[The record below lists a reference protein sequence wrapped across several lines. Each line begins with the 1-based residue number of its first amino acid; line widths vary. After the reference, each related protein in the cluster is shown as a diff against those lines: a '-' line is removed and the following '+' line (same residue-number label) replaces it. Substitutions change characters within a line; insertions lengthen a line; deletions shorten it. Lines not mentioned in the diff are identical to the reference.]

1 MIMNN
6 NQNSIKNRIKRYF
19 LTKKSDIKEI
29 PKLDTSSPIINSTG
43 YSPLKYKT
51 KDKDLTKYIQNPAMA
66 RAMKA
71 LQLSNPFKGV

>member
-1 MIMNN
+1 MSN

-19 LTKKSDIKEI
+19 LTKKSDIKDI
-29 PKLDTSSPIINSTG
+29 PKQDTLKSVITTTG
-43 YSPLKYKT
+43 YSPLKYKP
-51 KDKDLTKYIQNPAMA
+51 KVKDLSTDIQNPAMK